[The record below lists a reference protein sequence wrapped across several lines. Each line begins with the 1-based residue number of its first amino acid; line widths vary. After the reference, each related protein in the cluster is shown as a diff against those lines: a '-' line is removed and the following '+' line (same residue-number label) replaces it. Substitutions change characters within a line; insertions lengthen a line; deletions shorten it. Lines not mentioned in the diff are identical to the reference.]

1 MAGPQQTPGRRNK
14 ACSLSFCCVTERG
27 TRSRPY
33 SAQTGNIHACP
44 ASRGPEEPPAQR
56 ARRSRRAYHPRSE
69 KRRADRPN
77 GEQRTSDTTY
87 DRSPAATRDKE
98 KYGGAGGRAPLLCAC
113 PISAVDARKAPS
125 SPNGHGPVG
134 RLSVA
139 PAREA
144 QLFRSEARKGVF
156 VIFPPSLPSP
166 ARFYQEKREECGANR
181 PSRHTANLL
190 YLVK

>member
-27 TRSRPY
+27 TRSRPN

-69 KRRADRPN
+69 KRRADRPD

-98 KYGGAGGRAPLLCAC
+98 KYGAQEGEPPPLPLSHLCCRCPQGSFVGQRARPCEPPFGRSPGAANPGCRVEAASQRRKRKTLRWERFVGDISLWGAC
-113 PISAVDARKAPS
+113 
-125 SPNGHGPVG
+125 
-134 RLSVA
+134 
-139 PAREA
+139 
-144 QLFRSEARKGVF
+144 
-156 VIFPPSLPSP
+156 
-166 ARFYQEKREECGANR
+166 
-181 PSRHTANLL
+181 
-190 YLVK
+190 